1 MQRVTESSVT
11 VDEVVVA
18 SIGAGLVVLVGVG
31 RDDSDDD
38 AAALAAK
45 LVGLRVFADDE
56 GKMNLSVA
64 DIGGSVLV
72 VSQFTLMADVGKG
85 RRPSFVGAADP
96 AHAEPLVQVLA
107 DLVAAEGIP
116 TATGSFGAT
125 MEVRLVNEGPVTIV
139 IETRRGRV
147 L

>member
-1 MQRVTESSVT
+1 VQRVTESSVT